1 MESATFSPRAKSK
14 KKLVCALIR
23 FSNAFNKDME
33 IRFHYFWMKTNFTVH
48 IENLFRRAEK
58 RNQLQISRH
67 FRADDYI
74 LPTKFFSHLD

>member
-33 IRFHYFWMKTNFTVH
+33 IRFHYF
-48 IENLFRRAEK
+48 
-58 RNQLQISRH
+58 
-67 FRADDYI
+67 
-74 LPTKFFSHLD
+74 